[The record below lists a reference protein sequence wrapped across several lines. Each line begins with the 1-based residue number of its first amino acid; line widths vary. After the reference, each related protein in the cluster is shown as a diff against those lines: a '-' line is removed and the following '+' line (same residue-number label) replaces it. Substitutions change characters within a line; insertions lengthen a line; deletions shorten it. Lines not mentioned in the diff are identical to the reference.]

1 MLLKR
6 SNNKLVIEM
15 NMAVPEEV
23 IERIRNDNDI
33 VEVVEDYVQLKKQ
46 GRNYFGLCPFHD
58 EKSPSFSV
66 TADKQIFHCFGCKKG
81 GNVIS
86 FMMEIESLSF
96 IEAIRYL
103 ADRSN
108 IELPETAN
116 QPVNISKEAADILS
130 AYEWLTKYYHHLVKY
145 SDEGKQA
152 LEYLTER
159 QVTKQSVDDFQLGYA
174 PLNSDVT
181 LDFMK
186 NKGFHSQLLVKAGLI
201 TTKDNQTFAD
211 VYRGRVIFPIIN
223 HLGKTVAF
231 SGRALTDNGP
241 KYFNSPEHE
250 LFQKS
255 NLLFN
260 FHLAKNHIR
269 KENEAILFEGAM
281 DVIQAFQSGVKHS
294 VATLGTALSM
304 YQAKLLKRYTDKVI
318 ICYDADDAGIEASFK
333 AIHTLRQ
340 AGCEVGIVNLPDKN
354 DPDQF
359 IKENGADEF
368 RELIKGSDT
377 YFRFYMRYKRRKY
390 NIQADGERIAY
401 IEDLTNELANVRST
415 IERDYYVK
423 EIADEFNLSTEI
435 LYSDIEKHI
444 KRNNHYTRDNKQQ
457 NSNNIKKHYNIS
469 KKETM
474 KAFQNA
480 ERMLLTYM
488 FQYPDILEKVQ
499 QTIGTHFNIEEHQ
512 VILTHLYALYEENDD
527 INISKLVDK
536 LEDHYLQELV
546 TELAML
552 PVNEAYTEQE
562 INDYIRLIQREK
574 HDFSKLRL
582 LRQKQKTE
590 QNPILAAQIGL
601 EIIQLEKQLKQS

>member
-1 MLLKR
+1 
-6 SNNKLVIEM
+6 
-15 NMAVPEEV
+15 
-23 IERIRNDNDI
+23 
-33 VEVVEDYVQLKKQ
+33 
-46 GRNYFGLCPFHD
+46 
-58 EKSPSFSV
+58 
-66 TADKQIFHCFGCKKG
+66 
-81 GNVIS
+81 
-86 FMMEIESLSF
+86 MMEIESLSF

-294 VATLGTALSM
+294 VATLEYCLAYLCI
-304 YQAKLLKRYTDKVI
+304 QAK
-318 ICYDADDAGIEASFK
+318 FK
-333 AIHTLRQ
+333 
-340 AGCEVGIVNLPDKN
+340 
-354 DPDQF
+354 
-359 IKENGADEF
+359 
-368 RELIKGSDT
+368 
-377 YFRFYMRYKRRKY
+377 
-390 NIQADGERIAY
+390 
-401 IEDLTNELANVRST
+401 T
-415 IERDYYVK
+415 IY
-423 EIADEFNLSTEI
+423 
-435 LYSDIEKHI
+435 
-444 KRNNHYTRDNKQQ
+444 
-457 NSNNIKKHYNIS
+457 
-469 KKETM
+469 
-474 KAFQNA
+474 
-480 ERMLLTYM
+480 
-488 FQYPDILEKVQ
+488 
-499 QTIGTHFNIEEHQ
+499 
-512 VILTHLYALYEENDD
+512 
-527 INISKLVDK
+527 
-536 LEDHYLQELV
+536 
-546 TELAML
+546 
-552 PVNEAYTEQE
+552 
-562 INDYIRLIQREK
+562 
-574 HDFSKLRL
+574 
-582 LRQKQKTE
+582 
-590 QNPILAAQIGL
+590 
-601 EIIQLEKQLKQS
+601 